1 MSLEHMMFVI
11 LFLST
16 KYIGSQFQES
26 KHIWNVNFLVSTL
39 YYPAR
44 HPRGL
49 MCDFVVPRISERELF
64 DCLTSV
70 SGRWLAFAC
79 GMLAQRLGMSLP
91 EALPSCTCAV
101 CQKSEFQ
108 TIFSSK
114 KDKRHM
120 TSPTSL

>member
-16 KYIGSQFQES
+16 KYICSQFQES
-26 KHIWNVNFLVSTL
+26 KHIWNVNLLVSIL
-39 YYPAR
+39 HYPAR
-44 HPRGL
+44 HAR
-49 MCDFVVPRISERELF
+49 DFVVPRISERALF

-91 EALPSCTCAV
+91 DGLALL
-101 CQKSEFQ
+101 
-108 TIFSSK
+108 
-114 KDKRHM
+114 HM
-120 TSPTSL
+120 CCLPEE